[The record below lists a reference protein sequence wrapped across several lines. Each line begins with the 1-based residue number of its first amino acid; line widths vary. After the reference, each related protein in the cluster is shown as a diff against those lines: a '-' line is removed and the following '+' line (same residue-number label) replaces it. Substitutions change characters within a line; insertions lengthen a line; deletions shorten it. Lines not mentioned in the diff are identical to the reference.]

1 MNNYKDIKLFFA
13 KTKPDAIIPTKNLED
28 AGRDVYACF
37 EEDYLIIPPHTTVM
51 IPTGIASS
59 FSVEFYGQLFERGST
74 GTKGMIQHSGVI
86 DSGFR
91 GEWVVP
97 IGNGNEYPMVIIK
110 KDSKTTKGELLVKLA
125 VMGYT
130 EPPAFYP
137 YEKAIC
143 QVVFLPVPQLEQ
155 HEISLEQLKAIPSK
169 RGAGKLGSSGK

>member
-1 MNNYKDIKLFFA
+1 MNKYNDIKLFFA
-13 KTKPDAIIPTKNLED
+13 KTKPEAVIPTKNIED

-37 EEDYLIIPPHTTVM
+37 EEDYLVIEPHKTVM
-51 IPTGIASS
+51 IPTGITSA

-91 GEWVVP
+91 GEWMVP
-97 IGNGNEYPMVIIK
+97 IGNGNEYPIIIIK
-110 KDSKTTKGELLVKLA
+110 EESKKSREQLIVEMMKAYGVRPL
-125 VMGYT
+125 
-130 EPPAFYP
+130 FYP

-155 HEISLEQLKAIPSK
+155 HEISFEELKAIPSK
-169 RGAGKLGSSGK
+169 RGTGKLGSSGK